1 MNKRSN
7 TLLAMAI
14 LLLTSP
20 SAYALDDGLYAV
32 LHTSM
37 GSVTAQLYYAEAPM
51 TVANFIGLAEGTQA
65 WMDTETGAVH
75 EKPFYDGVIF
85 HRVISGFMIQTGS
98 RNQLGTDGPGYRFPD
113 EIPNGLQHDSAG
125 ILSMANSGLDS
136 NGSQFFITVTNTWWL
151 DGAHT
156 VFGRVIDG
164 QAVVQSINSVDT
176 DEEDRPLDDV
186 INESIDIVRIGT
198 DAEAFDGADLLPVVQ
213 EGRID
218 DIALTGTGLEMTFE
232 PASFHAYHLRSSFD
246 LSTWSVT
253 NLIRY
258 ADNAPETE
266 PIIRGTNMAARA
278 FYALVEMD
286 FPGNQYAAQS
296 LNNRWIEFEFQAP
309 EAFANL
315 TVRYDLS
322 IGVGNEV
329 TRNGEPHGSINAG
342 SYQFLLYPH
351 RSHLIVI
358 GDPLLDT
365 TIFPSTRYDY
375 RLSFTSLTNG
385 TFSAIKRIT
394 PSINQITGTFTV
406 SQGQ

>member
-1 MNKRSN
+1 MNNRLNK
-7 TLLAMAI
+7 LLAAVI
-14 LLLTSP
+14 WLVTTSIT
-20 SAYALDDGLYAV
+20 YALDDGLYAV

-51 TVANFIGLAEGTQA
+51 TVANFVGLAEGTRA
-65 WMDTETGAVH
+65 WMDDETGAVH

-113 EIPNGLQHDSAG
+113 EIPNGLQHDAAG
-125 ILSMANSGLDS
+125 TLSMANSGLDA

-151 DGAHT
+151 DGVHT
-156 VFGRVIDG
+156 VFGHVIDG

-186 INESIDIVRIGT
+186 MIESIDIVRIGT
-198 DAEAFDGADLLPVVQ
+198 DAEAFDGADLLPVVR

-218 DIALTGTGLEMTFE
+218 DIMLSNTGLEMAFQ
-232 PASFHAYHLRSSFD
+232 PAPFHVYHLRSTSD

-258 ADNAPETE
+258 ADGAPETE
-266 PIIRGTNMAARA
+266 PIIRGTNLADRA

-309 EAFANL
+309 EHL
-315 TVRYDLS
+315 TGLRVRYDFGPQGDNTVQL
-322 IGVGNEV
+322 ND
-329 TRNGEPHGSINAG
+329 EPFGQISSAR
-342 SYQFLLYPH
+342 YEYLLYPN
-351 RSHLIVI
+351 RSHLSVTGSQIARI
-358 GDPLLDT
+358 E
-365 TIFPSTRYDY
+365 Y
-375 RLSFTSLTNG
+375 RLDFDSPTSGSFSGRLY
-385 TFSAIKRIT
+385 
-394 PSINQITGTFTV
+394 SISPENQITGTFTV